1 MTETNAFRLRVDGN
15 PVSKGSMRAFVPK
28 GWKRAVVTAANPNTK
43 QWEKAIKTLAL
54 EQKPVVTSDEW
65 RVVLR
70 FAMKRPQRLAKARK
84 HHTTKPDIDKL
95 VRCVLDAL
103 TGVLW
108 VDDSQVIT
116 LRAFKRYAKEDEPPH
131 VDIIAWGAE

>member
-1 MTETNAFRLRVDGN
+1 MSDPSAFRLRVDGN
-15 PVSKGSMRAFVPK
+15 PVSKGSMKAFVPK

-43 QWEKAIKTLAL
+43 QWEKTIKTSAL
-54 EQKPVVTSDEW
+54 EHSPVVSSGEW
-65 RVVLR
+65 RVVIN
-70 FAMKRPQRLAKARK
+70 FAMKRPQRLPKGRK
-84 HHTTKPDIDKL
+84 HHTTKPDLDKL

-116 LRAFKRYAKEDEPPH
+116 IRAFKFYAAEEEVPH